1 MSFLKFLQYIII
13 SNHSEKYLRLMSETG
28 VLGKTFP
35 DFQKITGLM
44 QFNMYHHYT
53 VDEHTLLAI
62 GYLNKLEKGELI
74 ELAPI
79 ASSLIKKTQSRKILF
94 LAVFLHDIGKGK
106 IKTIQL

>member
-1 MSFLKFLQYIII
+1 
-13 SNHSEKYLRLMSETG
+13 MSETG
-28 VLGKTFP
+28 VLGKLFP

-62 GYLNKLEKGELI
+62 GYLNKLEKGLL

-79 ASSLIKKTQSRKILF
+79 ASSLIKKTQSEKF
-94 LAVFLHDIGKGK
+94 YS
-106 IKTIQL
+106 